1 LHENLQ
7 RDEIKPTLTIVIL
20 TNHLAVAPFLFL
32 GVFPEMS
39 KNCSE
44 TVLKFFQVQ
53 KTMTAPLLTKRARLE
68 LIKPKAGSDN
78 KISARSKS

>member
-1 LHENLQ
+1 M
-7 RDEIKPTLTIVIL
+7 
-20 TNHLAVAPFLFL
+20 

-44 TVLKFFQVQ
+44 TVLKLFQVQ